1 MFLKRLILA
10 AGLAVA
16 LASPAVA
23 QVIGGEVD
31 MDVDRDGDLT
41 IFAGEVDVRGRIGG
55 ELRAIGGDMT
65 VDAQIG
71 GDTNLAG
78 GDISVR
84 GSVGGDLSVAGGD
97 LNIEAVVSGDADLAG
112 GVVHVNGPITGRL
125 SAAGGLIEL
134 DRNFTGG
141 NGVELVAE
149 RVVMR
154 GSVTGDADLSG
165 DDITIEGTID
175 GDVETFA
182 DYVRIA
188 PGAAITGELRHRGPN
203 EPDIGAGATIGGGVD
218 YTNAIYIDELDL
230 DGIDLDFGEFVPAG
244 PVVGAF
250 FVGFYFLL
258 FLLSAALMPNG
269 VSRMVGEFRSRPV
282 VAPLIGFVTW
292 AFWPVILAVGII
304 LLAITIVGVLLI
316 PFWVLMVFFVLSL
329 SYPFGAAAIGDL
341 VFDRKGNGLGF
352 GMRLLTTLGVLVL
365 AAALWVQP
373 VLGVIGWCVLT
384 WIGMGSWL
392 FALGKREPIVTQP
405 AA

>member
-16 LASPAVA
+16 LASPVSA

-55 ELRAIGGDMT
+55 ELRAIGGDMN

-71 GDTNLAG
+71 GDANLAG
-78 GDISVR
+78 GDIRVR

-97 LNIEAVVSGDADLAG
+97 LDIETVVSGTADLAG
-112 GVVHVNGPITGRL
+112 GVVHVNAPVAGRV
-125 SAAGGLIEL
+125 SAAGGFIEL
-134 DRNFTGG
+134 DRDFSGSD
-141 NGVELVAE
+141 GVDLVAE
-149 RVVMR
+149 QIVIR

-165 DDITIEGTID
+165 DEITIEGTIN
-175 GDVETFA
+175 GDVDTYA

-188 PGAAITGELRHRGPN
+188 PGATISGELRHRGPN
-203 EPDIGAGATIGGGVD
+203 EPDVGAGATITGGVD
-218 YTNAIYIDELDL
+218 YTNAVYIDEFDFDGVDLDL
-230 DGIDLDFGEFVPAG
+230 DFAPPG
-244 PVVGAF
+244 PVIGAF
-250 FVGFYFLL
+250 FVGFYFLF
-258 FLLSAALMPNG
+258 FLLASALMPNG
-269 VSRMVGEFRSRPV
+269 VTRMVGEFRARPV

-292 AFWPVILAVGII
+292 AFWPIILVVGII
-304 LLAITIVGVLLI
+304 LLAITIVGALLI
-316 PFWVLMVFFVLSL
+316 PFWILVVFFVLSL

-341 VFDRKGNGLGF
+341 VFNRKGAGLGL

-365 AAALWVQP
+365 AAALWVVP
-373 VLGVIGWCVLT
+373 FLGVVGWCVLT
-384 WIGMGSWL
+384 WIGLGAWL
-392 FALGKREPIVTQP
+392 FALGKREPVVTQP

>member
-55 ELRAIGGDMT
+55 ELRAIGGDMN

-71 GDTNLAG
+71 GDANLAG

-84 GSVGGDLSVAGGD
+84 GSVGGDLSVAGGELD
-97 LNIEAVVSGDADLAG
+97 IETVVSGTADLAG
-112 GVVHVNGPITGRL
+112 GVIHVNAPVSGRL
-125 SAAGGLIEL
+125 SAAGGFIEL
-134 DRNFTGG
+134 DRNFSGG
-141 NGVELVAE
+141 DGVDLVAE
-149 RVVMR
+149 QIVIR
-154 GSVTGDADLSG
+154 GTVAGDADLSG
-165 DDITIEGTID
+165 DEITIEGTID

-188 PGAAITGELRHRGPN
+188 PGASITGELRHRGPN
-203 EPDIGAGATIGGGVD
+203 EPDVGTGATIGGGVD
-218 YTNAIYIDELDL
+218 YTNAVYIDELDF
-230 DGIDLDFGEFVPAG
+230 DGIDLDLDFAPPG

-250 FVGFYFLL
+250 FVGFYFLF
-258 FLLSAALMPNG
+258 FLLASALMPNG
-269 VSRMVGEFRSRPV
+269 VTRMVGEFRSRPV

-292 AFWPVILAVGII
+292 AFWPVILAVGVI

-316 PFWVLMVFFVLSL
+316 PFWVLMIFFVLSL

-341 VFDRKGNGLGF
+341 VFNRKGAGLGL

-373 VLGVIGWCVLT
+373 ILGVIGWCVLT
-384 WIGMGSWL
+384 WIGLGAWL
-392 FALGKREPIVTQP
+392 FALGKREPVVTQP